1 MVANVAVTIGWRVLW
16 FVAAVAIP
24 RLSVTAATAP
34 QSVDA
39 SLRLKRSDTN
49 ARAEPERLGL
59 ARFVEEIAGR
69 VGVPRERV
77 EAQLVQ
83 SLHRSTRSS
92 VSRALAGNTRLQQLG
107 ALETEL
113 VQDRPRVVAR
123 QRRRRRFDR
132 ARFARSAAPAPVAPH
147 RRP

>member
-49 ARAEPERLGL
+49 AEPSPS
-59 ARFVEEIAGR
+59 ASA
-69 VGVPRERV
+69 
-77 EAQLVQ
+77 
-83 SLHRSTRSS
+83 
-92 VSRALAGNTRLQQLG
+92 SRASS
-107 ALETEL
+107 
-113 VQDRPRVVAR
+113 
-123 QRRRRRFDR
+123 RRSRGE
-132 ARFARSAAPAPVAPH
+132 SVCPASV
-147 RRP
+147 